1 MSSRSPPSTGKKKQ
15 QQRARLAR
23 NQARAEK
30 ERREAQSRLE
40 ADLRDEQD
48 QIRLRRARTQRSE
61 AVSNVSSPSL
71 ANARSALRQS
81 IPRTGTTPAV
91 ATQDL
96 SLAVSGL
103 LDISNESQS
112 QFIGAETEQQLR
124 NRFDTQTQ
132 QRNLQGQ
139 LGAIDATPQ
148 ASYNDVPFDE
158 SGNAITP
165 GTRATLDSIDSLI
178 DDLDGGTQRNL
189 AAELDTTSRADSA
202 AEINHGAVYD
212 AVGDPGAG
220 AAAAV
225 GLGGDEE
232 AHMDDYAGAY
242 EELGGIIGTLLAGN
256 DDEDFDLVESD
267 ESDDEAPTTTSTGV
281 QATPASGDIDAIR
294 RRKAV
299 QMLRRS
305 PGLIKLIQAGEY
317 KFSDFVTNGA
327 LDMAKLTA
335 VRNDI
340 RDRIESTEESYT
352 LAAKAKGYTP
362 SGAAFPIEGVNNI
375 VAGVRKIPGSKYV
388 IYQGPQ
394 YVNG

>member
-1 MSSRSPPSTGKKKQ
+1 
-15 QQRARLAR
+15 
-23 NQARAEK
+23 
-30 ERREAQSRLE
+30 
-40 ADLRDEQD
+40 
-48 QIRLRRARTQRSE
+48 
-61 AVSNVSSPSL
+61 
-71 ANARSALRQS
+71 
-81 IPRTGTTPAV
+81 
-91 ATQDL
+91 
-96 SLAVSGL
+96 
-103 LDISNESQS
+103 
-112 QFIGAETEQQLR
+112 
-124 NRFDTQTQ
+124 
-132 QRNLQGQ
+132 
-139 LGAIDATPQ
+139 
-148 ASYNDVPFDE
+148 
-158 SGNAITP
+158 
-165 GTRATLDSIDSLI
+165 
-178 DDLDGGTQRNL
+178 
-189 AAELDTTSRADSA
+189 
-202 AEINHGAVYD
+202 
-212 AVGDPGAG
+212 VGDPGAG

>member
-1 MSSRSPPSTGKKKQ
+1 
-15 QQRARLAR
+15 
-23 NQARAEK
+23 
-30 ERREAQSRLE
+30 
-40 ADLRDEQD
+40 
-48 QIRLRRARTQRSE
+48 
-61 AVSNVSSPSL
+61 
-71 ANARSALRQS
+71 
-81 IPRTGTTPAV
+81 
-91 ATQDL
+91 
-96 SLAVSGL
+96 
-103 LDISNESQS
+103 
-112 QFIGAETEQQLR
+112 
-124 NRFDTQTQ
+124 
-132 QRNLQGQ
+132 
-139 LGAIDATPQ
+139 
-148 ASYNDVPFDE
+148 
-158 SGNAITP
+158 
-165 GTRATLDSIDSLI
+165 LI

-225 GLGGDEE
+225 GLDGDEE

-242 EELGGIIGTLLAGN
+242 EEIGGIIGALLAGD

-267 ESDDEAPTTTSTGV
+267 ESGDEAPTTTSTGV
-281 QATPASGDIDAIR
+281 QTTPASGDIDAIR

-305 PGLIKLIQAGEY
+305 PGLMKLIQAGEY
-317 KFSDFVTNGA
+317 KFSDFVTDGA

-335 VRNDI
+335 VRNDML
-340 RDRIESTEESYT
+340 DRIESTEESYA

-375 VAGVRKIPGSKYV
+375 IAGVRKIPGSKYV
-388 IYQGPQ
+388 MYQGPQ

>member
-1 MSSRSPPSTGKKKQ
+1 MNATFGNATVVGAAIPQNVDEFGTEAGIDLTQVGAQSSGTQTSPSIVQVRGARAALRGALQGPSVGGDDTTVLANQIRSP
-15 QQRARLAR
+15 
-23 NQARAEK
+23 
-30 ERREAQSRLE
+30 
-40 ADLRDEQD
+40 
-48 QIRLRRARTQRSE
+48 
-61 AVSNVSSPSL
+61 AVSRTL
-71 ANARSALRQS
+71 DFDQSA
-81 IPRTGTTPAV
+81 IAG
-91 ATQDL
+91 
-96 SLAVSGL
+96 
-103 LDISNESQS
+103 
-112 QFIGAETEQQLR
+112 
-124 NRFDTQTQ
+124 
-132 QRNLQGQ
+132 
-139 LGAIDATPQ
+139 
-148 ASYNDVPFDE
+148 
-158 SGNAITP
+158 TP
-165 GTRATLDSIDSLI
+165 GTPLQNLDDVTLGDITPPPGATTEGFSPGI
-178 DDLDGGTQRNL
+178 QAL
-189 AAELDTTSRADSA
+189 AGFVQQAGVELDNTDVPMGAADV
-202 AEINHGAVYD
+202 HGAALD

>member
-225 GLGGDEE
+225 GLDGDEE

-242 EELGGIIGTLLAGN
+242 EEIGGIIGALLAGD
-256 DDEDFDLVESD
+256 DDEDFDLD

-299 QMLRRS
+299 QMLRKS
-305 PGLIKLIQAGEY
+305 PGLVKLIQAGEY
-317 KFSDFVTNGA
+317 KFSDFITDGA
-327 LDMAKLTA
+327 LDMDKLTA
-335 VRNDI
+335 VRDDI